1 MVNPFALAPPRPIH
15 LKPYLHPER
24 RILRQ
29 LSLGELALPTGD
41 SFAIA
46 LPITGGSLKLFGVIA
61 AIIALTCLASTLGT
75 FFRRR
80 IWHAE

>member
-1 MVNPFALAPPRPIH
+1 M
-15 LKPYLHPER
+15 
-24 RILRQ
+24 
-29 LSLGELALPTGD
+29 ALPTGD